1 MEELIIRKGV
11 PEDIDD
17 MELLEQQC
25 FVTPWSRES
34 LRYELAEN
42 PLALYVVAEI
52 SGHVAGYVGVWSIV
66 DEGHI
71 TNEAVSPDFRRRHIG
86 MALIDT
92 MLKVTAGSGIRSH
105 TLEVRASNAPA
116 IGLYKKFGFTEAG
129 LRKGY
134 YEDNGEDAIIMWR
147 R

>member
-1 MEELIIRKGV
+1 MAELILRKGV
-11 PEDIDD
+11 PGDVDQ
-17 MELLEQQC
+17 MEILEQQC
-25 FVTPWSRES
+25 FSVPWSKDS
-34 LRYELAEN
+34 LLYELAEN
-42 PLALYVVAEI
+42 PLALYVVAEVE
-52 SGHVAGYVGVWSIV
+52 GRVAGYVGVWTIV

-71 TNEAVSPDFRRRHIG
+71 TNVAVSPDFRGRHIG

-92 MLKVTAGSGIRSH
+92 MIDVTEKQGVKSY

-116 IGLYKKFGFTEAG
+116 IGLYKKFGFVSEG

>member
-1 MEELIIRKGV
+1 MAELILRKGV
-11 PEDIDD
+11 PGDVDQ
-17 MELLEQQC
+17 MEILEQQC
-25 FVTPWSRES
+25 FSVPWSKDS
-34 LRYELAEN
+34 LLYELAEN
-42 PLALYVVAEI
+42 PLALYVVAEVE
-52 SGHVAGYVGVWSIV
+52 GRVAGYVGVWTIV

-71 TNEAVSPDFRRRHIG
+71 TNVAVSPDFRGRHIG

-92 MLKVTAGSGIRSH
+92 MIDVTEKQGVKSY
-105 TLEVRASNAPA
+105 TLEVRASNEPA
-116 IGLYKKFGFTEAG
+116 IGLYKKFGFVSEG